1 MIELAQLANCDN
13 EIGNIYRDG
22 DEYIVETNL
31 WNGRVIKLKTIGCN
45 RITHKVSLTDE
56 FGDIPIKDGVYR
68 FMTVDNEDVVLEIAA
83 NDLHAV

>member
-31 WNGRVIKLKTIGCN
+31 WNGRVIKLKTIGSN

-56 FGDIPIKDGVYR
+56 FGDILIKDGVYR